1 MKTKVISLLIIVFM
15 IGLGVDGFAQSEDEA
30 IKLSQKGADAY
41 QYGRYEKAI
50 DYYERALKIFSQSN
64 HLEGISANLN
74 NIGEVYNSLGQH
86 EKALSYYEKSLKIF
100 RDLNIP
106 QYIAISLGNIGGVY
120 KALGQYEKAL
130 SYFDESLKIGRE
142 LKIPQYIATNLNNIG
157 SVYDSLG
164 QYEKGLIYHEESLK
178 IDRQLNIPQNITT
191 SLNNIGF
198 VYDSIGQY
206 EKALSYYKESLRI
219 DRGLNI
225 PQNIAMSLN
234 NIGSVYSSLGQY
246 QEALKY
252 YEESLKIYR
261 ELKVPQNIATSLNNI
276 GLVYNSLGQYEMAL
290 SYHEE
295 SLKINRQLNIPQDI
309 ATNLINIGA
318 VYNSLGQYEKALS
331 YYDESLKIYR
341 QLNIPQY
348 IATSLSNIGV
358 VYAFHGQYKKALSC
372 FEDSLKIYRE
382 LKIPQ
387 NIATSLNNIGG
398 VYRSLGQYDKALS
411 YHEEALKIRREL
423 KIPNDLAIS
432 LSSIGA
438 VYYSLGQ
445 YQESLKFIDEALKI
459 FRKLNMPHDIATNL
473 NNIGAVYDSLGQYE
487 KALSYY
493 EESLRIDRELKN
505 PQYTATSLNNI
516 GLVYL
521 SLKDYKNAERVF
533 KETGSDDGIIELYL
547 ATGRHDKALKIFN
560 DITPWNREVSS
571 KFLKAFTTSAN
582 DPDRIQFCTQYGLAL
597 KGIGLFKEASVE
609 FLKAVTITEEMRQ
622 KVKGEK
628 TGFLGAGGA
637 GGRIRAYRGLFSTL
651 AERAI
656 EKTENRRQKS
666 EDRDKE
672 FAPYGKDIA
681 SASFYFAE
689 STKGRTL
696 LEAMAESAKKSQR
709 VELPEGIR
717 EKEQSILN
725 QLSVIDSQWD
735 DAYKRGEDVLRRLK
749 ERKDGLTAELNSLIT
764 KLRQKYP
771 RYAAL
776 NYPKPIPPEEL
787 PLKDNEVLL
796 EYAIGDDA
804 GYLFVVRKGGVKRL
818 IKIPLSKEEIEAKV
832 KAFIEPMNTKQ
843 IERFSVKEAKGLYEI
858 LLAEAMK
865 EIDSEDRSQKTED
878 RQDKKIIIVPDGIL
892 GLLPFESLVIK
903 EGKDYKN
910 SLYVGDRYQ
919 ISYYQSAT
927 VLALQR
933 NLKERKT
940 ERPLFALG
948 NPIYTK
954 EDPRYLAWKENKK
967 TTMVAGLDKYSFRGV
982 AIKAKW
988 GKTTEA
994 DTTGKDIEFPPLP
1007 ETEIEVKEIAKT
1019 MGVADKPPDVL
1030 LSVMANETEMRKTGL
1045 EKYKYIHFATH
1056 ASLPGMIQG
1065 INEPFILLGQVENE
1079 SKDDGFLTL
1088 SEVLD
1093 LRLNADMVVLSACVT
1108 GVGKEVEGEGVAN
1121 FARAFQHAG
1130 VKSVVVSLWEVA
1142 SDPAVEYM
1150 EKFYEYLKAGK
1161 SRSEAMR
1168 LARNEIKAK
1177 YPNPFYW
1184 AVFIL
1189 HGEG

>member
-1 MKTKVISLLIIVFM
+1 MKKVLII
-15 IGLGVDGFAQSEDEA
+15 LAGVLLVSMLCVETIAFAQSADEA
-30 IKLSQKGADAY
+30 VKLYKQGMEAY
-41 QYGRYEKAI
+41 QYGRYQESLN
-50 DYYERALKIFSQSN
+50 YFERSLKISRSLN
-64 HLEGISANLN
+64 HLKGISANLN
-74 NIGEVYNSLGQH
+74 KIGDVYNSLRQY
-86 EKALSYYEKSLKIF
+86 EKALTYHEEALKIKRQLNIPQDIATSLNKIGDVYASLGQYEKSLSYFEESLRI
-100 RDLNIP
+100 RRRLNIP
-106 QYIAISLGNIGGVY
+106 QDIATSLNNIGDVY
-120 KALGQYEKAL
+120 SSLGQYEKAL
-130 SYFDESLKIGRE
+130 SY
-142 LKIPQYIATNLNNIG
+142 
-157 SVYDSLG
+157 
-164 QYEKGLIYHEESLK
+164 HEESLK
-178 IDRQLNIPQNITT
+178 I
-191 SLNNIGF
+191 F
-198 VYDSIGQY
+198 
-206 EKALSYYKESLRI
+206 
-219 DRGLNI
+219 
-225 PQNIAMSLN
+225 
-234 NIGSVYSSLGQY
+234 
-246 QEALKY
+246 
-252 YEESLKIYR
+252 R

-276 GLVYNSLGQYEMAL
+276 GSVYS
-290 SYHEE
+290 
-295 SLKINRQLNIPQDI
+295 
-309 ATNLINIGA
+309 
-318 VYNSLGQYEKALS
+318 SLGQYEKALS
-331 YYDESLKIYR
+331 YYEEALKIR
-341 QLNIPQY
+341 KELN
-348 IATSLSNIGV
+348 
-358 VYAFHGQYKKALSC
+358 
-372 FEDSLKIYRE
+372 
-382 LKIPQ
+382 IPQ
-387 NIATSLNNIGG
+387 NIATSLNNIGL
-398 VYRSLGQYDKALS
+398 VYDSIGQYQEALKYYEESLKIFRELEVPQNIATSLNNIGSVYSSLGQFEKVLSYFEESLKIYRELNIPQNIAASLNNIGSVYDSLGQYDKALS
-411 YHEEALKIRREL
+411 YHEESLKIRRQL
-423 KIPNDLAIS
+423 NIS
-432 LSSIGA
+432 
-438 VYYSLGQ
+438 Q
-445 YQESLKFIDEALKI
+445 
-459 FRKLNMPHDIATNL
+459 DIALSL
-473 NNIGAVYDSLGQYE
+473 NNIGAVYNFLGQYEKALSYLDESLKIRRQLNIPQDIALSLNNIGSVYDSLGQYKKALSYHDEALKIRRQLNIPQDIAMSLNNIGEVYNSLGQYE

-493 EESLRIDRELKN
+493 EESLKINRELKI
-505 PQYTATSLNNI
+505 PQNIAISLNNI
-516 GLVYL
+516 GGIYH
-521 SLKDYKNAERVF
+521 SLKDYEKPEGFF
-533 KETGSDDGIIELYL
+533 KEVEKEMAKMTGVKLSGNSGMVDVYL
-547 ATGRHDKALKIFN
+547 STGRYEKALTLLK
-560 DITPWNREVSS
+560 DMSPRWN
-571 KFLKAFTTSAN
+571 TD
-582 DPDRIQFCTQYGLAL
+582 DPLRIQYHTQHGLAL
-597 KGIGLFKEASVE
+597 KGSERFNEASYE
-609 FLKAVTITEEMRQ
+609 FLKAVSITEEMRQ
-622 KVKGEK
+622 RVKGERG
-628 TGFLGAGGA
+628 GFFGGGYF

-672 FAPYGKDIA
+672 FAPYGKDIT

-709 VELPEGIR
+709 VELPEEVR

-725 QLSVIDSQWD
+725 QLSAIENQWD

-749 ERKDGLTAELNSLIT
+749 ERKDGLNAELNNLIT
-764 KLRQKYP
+764 ELRQKYP

-787 PLKDNEVLL
+787 PLKEDEVLL

-818 IKIPLSKEEIEAKV
+818 IKIPLSREEIEAKV

-865 EIDSEDRSQKTED
+865 EITPSPQSPPVKGGEVASLQGEGKFSDR
-878 RQDKKIIIVPDGIL
+878 KIIIVPDGIL
-892 GLLPFESLVIK
+892 GLLPFESLVIPDRNIQGQVK
-903 EGKDYKN
+903 EGKDYKD